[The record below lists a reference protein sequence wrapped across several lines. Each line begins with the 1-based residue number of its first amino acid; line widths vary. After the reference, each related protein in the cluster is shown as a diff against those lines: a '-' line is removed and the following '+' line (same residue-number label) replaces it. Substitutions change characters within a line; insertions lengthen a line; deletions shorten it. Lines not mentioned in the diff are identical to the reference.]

1 MLHAECQFYS
11 TIIIRIWGE
20 IPGREKIE
28 KNESYRTVSLFP
40 PPLCILAFV
49 ILKKRMRPKG
59 GIGVDKEH
67 QGDNHKAKSKYLRVQ
82 V

>member
-1 MLHAECQFYS
+1 L
-11 TIIIRIWGE
+11 G
-20 IPGREKIE
+20 GRKRE
-28 KNESYRTVSLFP
+28 KNESYWTGSLSP

-49 ILKKRMRPKG
+49 ILKERMRKKG
-59 GIGVDKEH
+59 GIGEDKEH